1 MTRRVGILSVLLALL
16 VAALAAA
23 QNSGTEGSGA
33 EGDISRYRVPANLVE
48 LVEDGE
54 GDFII
59 VDVRTPAEY
68 RAGHIP
74 GAVNIDYREIGE
86 RPPQVDRDALVV
98 TYCRSGAR
106 ASRAQATLERMGFEN
121 VVNFGGVASWP
132 EELVTGDSPR

>member
-1 MTRRVGILSVLLALL
+1 MTRRVGILSVLFVLL
-16 VAALAAA
+16 IAGFAAA
-23 QNSGTEGSGA
+23 QSSGTGGSGA
-33 EGDISRYRVPANLVE
+33 EGDISRYRVPADLVE
-48 LVEDGE
+48 LVEDGGRE
-54 GDFII
+54 FVI

-132 EELVTGDSPR
+132 EKLVTGDSPR

>member
-1 MTRRVGILSVLLALL
+1 MTRRAGIISVLLALL

-23 QNSGTEGSGA
+23 QNPSTEGFGA

-54 GDFII
+54 RDFVI

-106 ASRAQATLERMGFEN
+106 ASRAQATLERMGFDN
-121 VVNFGGVASWP
+121 VVNFGGVTSWP
-132 EELVTGDSPR
+132 EGLVTGDSPR